1 MKLQY
6 NIENSKDVKRLD
18 CSKRFLKYPNMF
30 LSEICDVRVNGD
42 DFLNSDEFIIHS
54 RKKALPRKIY
64 LYGKKGRENN
74 SDNLYLNY
82 WMKIFLKTVEKGNL
96 YKYDF
101 EKSDSKI
108 ELCIGLPLVFRYE
121 AYNYNS
127 WKRENIIEFLSCL
140 FDTYLEESE
149 YEQQDLFEE
158 LAA

>member
-1 MKLQY
+1 
-6 NIENSKDVKRLD
+6 
-18 CSKRFLKYPNMF
+18 
-30 LSEICDVRVNGD
+30 
-42 DFLNSDEFIIHS
+42 
-54 RKKALPRKIY
+54 
-64 LYGKKGRENN
+64 
-74 SDNLYLNY
+74 
-82 WMKIFLKTVEKGNL
+82 MKIFLKTVEKGNL